1 MLTTKFSF
9 RLNSW
14 WSQFLLFIS
23 SNSIVC
29 FVFTVVFFYIR
40 QLFGYTLYSI
50 RFNWVCMT
58 LDAFTLNDS
67 YQWKTCIHRINT
79 ALCQPY
85 VATISI
91 SQNNS
96 FRKLEYVCAL
106 YHCGTGNDNC
116 MSAIE
121 KKWQNHIVND
131 VGFTSDAR
139 HNSSL
144 FFVQARRNRCERP
157 KYFFFTFSSGIVI
170 TECEMRYVSICVVC
184 RQPDL

>member
-1 MLTTKFSF
+1 MKSIPSIHFFKFHCLF
-9 RLNSW
+9 RLHSCF
-14 WSQFLLFIS
+14 FLYS
-23 SNSIVC
+23 SVIWLHALLNSIQLGLHD
-29 FVFTVVFFYIR
+29 IR
-40 QLFGYTLYSI
+40 CVHAERFLSMENLYTSNKYS
-50 RFNWVCMT
+50 VMP
-58 LDAFTLNDS
+58 A
-67 YQWKTCIHRINT
+67 IHT
-79 ALCQPY
+79 
-85 VATISI
+85 ATISI